1 MVKHQVLQLRSLF
14 CAMLLLY
21 FLDVGFGADRLLR
34 VSLATSYEQKQS
46 PEHVAIPGG
55 RLGGCGV
62 YAEQSRHIGRE
73 RRGVRTR
80 FREGG

>member
-1 MVKHQVLQLRSLF
+1 MVKHQALQLRSLF

-34 VSLATSYEQKQS
+34 VSLANSYEQKQS

-55 RLGGCGV
+55 RWEDGGCM
-62 YAEQSRHIGRE
+62 QSSRDTMVGR
-73 RRGVRTR
+73 
-80 FREGG
+80 GGR

>member
-1 MVKHQVLQLRSLF
+1 MVKHQALQLRSLF

-34 VSLATSYEQKQS
+34 VSLANSYKQKQS

-55 RLGGCGV
+55 RWEDAGCM
-62 YAEQSRHIGRE
+62 QSSRDTLDGRVG
-73 RRGVRTR
+73 R
-80 FREGG
+80 